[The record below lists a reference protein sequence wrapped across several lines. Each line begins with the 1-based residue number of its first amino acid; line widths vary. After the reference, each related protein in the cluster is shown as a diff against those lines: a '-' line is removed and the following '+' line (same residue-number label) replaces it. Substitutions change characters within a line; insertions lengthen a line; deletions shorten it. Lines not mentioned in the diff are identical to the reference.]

1 MKTQKMRNVFL
12 AVFLAAFLF
21 QSCIGS
27 FMLTRKVY
35 DWNTNI
41 GDKWVN
47 ELVFLVCVAVPVY
60 GIASFVDMVVL
71 NSIEFWSGEN
81 PMAMQDGEKHQKL
94 VEIDGKTYQLTSEK
108 FKMSI
113 EEVGNSDART
123 EMVFRQEDNCWY
135 LKKGRK
141 LQKLVEVEFTD
152 GQVTSYHIFN
162 SEGEAFKI
170 NTGFDPVAV
179 QNQLHYNQELALQQ

>member
-1 MKTQKMRNVFL
+1 
-12 AVFLAAFLF
+12 
-21 QSCIGS
+21 
-27 FMLTRKVY
+27 
-35 DWNTNI
+35 
-41 GDKWVN
+41 
-47 ELVFLVCVAVPVY
+47 
-60 GIASFVDMVVL
+60 
-71 NSIEFWSGEN
+71 
-81 PMAMQDGEKHQKL
+81 MAMQDGEKHQKL

-170 NTGFDPVAV
+170 DTGFDPVAV